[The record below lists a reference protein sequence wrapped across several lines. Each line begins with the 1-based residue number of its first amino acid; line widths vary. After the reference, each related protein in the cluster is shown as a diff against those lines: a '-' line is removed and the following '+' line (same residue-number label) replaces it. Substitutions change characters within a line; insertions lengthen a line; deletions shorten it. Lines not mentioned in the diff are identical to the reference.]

1 MSLSRIVRSAPLTLL
16 RLPLLLLL
24 TAAGSS
30 AAGAQQDSTRVRAD
44 SARTIISAPPVA
56 LQVQS
61 RAGPPMKPG
70 RAFLTS
76 FALPGYAQARFD
88 RGSAGALFMAVELG
102 ALAMVKHS
110 NDQVREARRFLSD
123 SLAVDFVVGTDG
135 TLRPSAIASGGF
147 TPELVRRRRLH
158 LEDWLAVIAFNHLLS
173 GADAFVAA
181 QLWDLDAA
189 VAVYPRSGGGGVLV
203 ASFKW

>member
-1 MSLSRIVRSAPLTLL
+1 MTIRTRIVSATLL
-16 RLPLLLLL
+16 L
-24 TAAGSS
+24 S
-30 AAGAQQDSTRVRAD
+30 ASLASLAGAQRDSTRVRAD
-44 SARTIISAPPVA
+44 SVRSVLTAPPVA

-61 RAGPPMKPG
+61 RAVPPMKPG

-88 RGSAGALFMAVELG
+88 RGSAGALFVAVELG
-102 ALAMVKHS
+102 ALAMLKRS
-110 NDQVREARRFLSD
+110 SDQVREARRFRAD
-123 SLAVDFVVGTDG
+123 SMAVDYVVGTDG
-135 TLRPSAIASGGF
+135 VLRPSAIAGGGF
-147 TPELVRRRRLH
+147 TEDLVRRRRLH
-158 LEDWLAVIAFNHLLS
+158 LEDWLALIAFNHLLS

-189 VAVYPRSGGGGVLV
+189 VSLYPTSGGGGVLV

>member
-1 MSLSRIVRSAPLTLL
+1 MLLVVSATSRASAQRDT
-16 RLPLLLLL
+16 
-24 TAAGSS
+24 
-30 AAGAQQDSTRVRAD
+30 TRTVLA
-44 SARTIISAPPVA
+44 APPVA
-56 LQVQS
+56 LQVQA
-61 RAGPPMKPG
+61 RPAPPMKPG
-70 RAFLTS
+70 KAFLSS
-76 FALPGYAQARFD
+76 FALPGFAQARFD
-88 RGSAGALFMAVELG
+88 RGSAGALFVAVELG
-102 ALAMVKHS
+102 ALAMVKRS

-123 SLAVDFVVGTDG
+123 SLAVDYVVGTDG
-135 TLRPSAIASGGF
+135 TVRPSAVASGGF
-147 TPELVRRRRLH
+147 TEELVRRRRLH